1 LANWPISAK
10 IEQVPE
16 VVAGGSE
23 EFAAHETRV
32 FTLLAGAGFA
42 PATIYDI
49 GASNGTWSALISNV
63 FPDAAF
69 HMFEPLAE
77 VNESFSKILRLYMG
91 NNPKFALHDVALGA
105 DCKQVTMRIH
115 PDGFS
120 STTLDV
126 VAHPER
132 YTSLSVPQYT
142 LDQYVVDHN
151 LPRPDLI
158 KLDTQGAEIAILNH
172 GELCLNQAALVL
184 AETWLDRTEY
194 GLQTPLITDLTDL
207 LERHEFVLAEL
218 GCRFYNE
225 RHQFYCCDAFFLKR
239 AFLDTVAPAMPPGP
253 WA

>member
-1 LANWPISAK
+1 
-10 IEQVPE
+10 VT
-16 VVAGGSE
+16 GGSE
-23 EFAAHETRV
+23 EFAAHEIRV

-49 GASNGTWSALISNV
+49 GASNGTWSALISSV

-77 VNESFSKILRLYMG
+77 LNESFAKSLRVYMG
-91 NNPKFALHDVALGA
+91 NHPRFALHDVALGA
-105 DCKQVTMRIH
+105 ECKQVTMRTH

-126 VAHPER
+126 VAHPEH
-132 YTSLSVPQYT
+132 YACLSVPQYT
-142 LDQYVVDHN
+142 LDQYVGDHN

-158 KLDTQGAEIAILNH
+158 KLDTQGAELAILNQ
-172 GELCLNQAALVL
+172 GELCLSQAALVL

-194 GLQTPLITDLTDL
+194 GPQTPLITELKDF

-239 AFLDTVAPAMPPGP
+239 AFLEMVAPAMPPGP